1 MPVDKNSP
9 RIYNAGMEQ
18 EEKIK
23 KLAEMLKNARHAV
36 FFGGAGVSTAS
47 GLPDFRSPD
56 GLAGRKYKWPFEI
69 MLSHEFFFAHTA
81 EFYDYY
87 FKELDLP
94 GIKPNAAHLSLARL
108 EDAGMIKAVIT
119 QNIDGLHQAAG
130 SRNVIE
136 LHGTVSSAH
145 CVRCNRKYDG
155 EEVKRRAPL
164 PKCDCGG
171 LIKPDVVLYGEPLPE
186 RVFEEAFECIS
197 SADTVIVGGTS
208 LNVYPAAGLLT
219 YFRGRDLVL
228 INKTRLAA
236 KGATLVFDEPIGEV
250 FTAALS

>member
-1 MPVDKNSP
+1 MQCFEE
-9 RIYNAGMEQ
+9 RIKEFRDILGRG
-18 EEKIK
+18 KV
-23 KLAEMLKNARHAV
+23 V
-36 FFGGAGVSTAS
+36 FFGGAGVSTES
-47 GLPDFRSPD
+47 GVPDFRSS
-56 GLAGRKYKWPFEI
+56 GGIFSQKYDYPPEVI
-69 MLSHEFFFAHTA
+69 LSHEFFYAKTDVFFD
-81 EFYDYY
+81 FYKK
-87 FKELDLP
+87 FMMPLAA
-94 GIKPNAAHLSLARL
+94 KPNAAHVALAKL
-108 EDAGMIKAVIT
+108 EKEGLLDAVIT

-130 SRNVIE
+130 SKKVLE
-136 LHGTVSSAH
+136 LHGSIHRNT
-145 CVRCNRKYDG
+145 CLECGRKFDARYVAGSDG
-155 EEVKRRAPL
+155 IPTCPCR
-164 PKCDCGG
+164 G

-186 RVFEEAFECIS
+186 RVFEEAFERIS

>member
-1 MPVDKNSP
+1 MQCFEE
-9 RIYNAGMEQ
+9 RIKEFRDILGRG
-18 EEKIK
+18 KV
-23 KLAEMLKNARHAV
+23 V
-36 FFGGAGVSTAS
+36 FFGGAGVSTES
-47 GLPDFRSPD
+47 GVPDFRSS
-56 GLAGRKYKWPFEI
+56 GGIFSQKYDYPPEVI
-69 MLSHEFFFAHTA
+69 LSHEFFYAKTDVFFD
-81 EFYDYY
+81 FYKK
-87 FKELDLP
+87 FMMPLAA
-94 GIKPNAAHLSLARL
+94 KPNTAHVALAKL
-108 EDAGMIKAVIT
+108 EKEGLLDAVVT

-130 SRNVIE
+130 SKKVLE
-136 LHGTVSSAH
+136 LHGSIHRNT
-145 CVRCNRKYDG
+145 CLECGRKFDARYVAGSDG
-155 EEVKRRAPL
+155 IPTC
-164 PKCDCGG
+164 PCGG

-186 RVFEEAFECIS
+186 RVFEEAFERIS

>member
-1 MPVDKNSP
+1 MQCFEE
-9 RIYNAGMEQ
+9 RIKEFRDILGRG
-18 EEKIK
+18 KV
-23 KLAEMLKNARHAV
+23 V
-36 FFGGAGVSTAS
+36 FFGGAGVSTES
-47 GLPDFRSPD
+47 GVPDFRSS
-56 GLAGRKYKWPFEI
+56 GGIFSQKYDYPPEVI
-69 MLSHEFFFAHTA
+69 LSHEFFYAKTDVFFDFYKKFMMPLTA
-81 EFYDYY
+81 
-87 FKELDLP
+87 
-94 GIKPNAAHLSLARL
+94 KPNAAHVALAKL
-108 EDAGMIKAVIT
+108 EKEGLLDAVIT

-130 SRNVIE
+130 SKKVLE
-136 LHGTVSSAH
+136 LHGSIHRNT
-145 CVRCNRKYDG
+145 CLECGRKFDARYVAGSDG
-155 EEVKRRAPL
+155 IPTC
-164 PKCDCGG
+164 PCGG

>member
-1 MPVDKNSP
+1 MQCFEE
-9 RIYNAGMEQ
+9 RIKEFRDILGRG
-18 EEKIK
+18 KV
-23 KLAEMLKNARHAV
+23 V
-36 FFGGAGVSTAS
+36 FFGGAGVSTES
-47 GLPDFRSPD
+47 GVPDFRSS
-56 GLAGRKYKWPFEI
+56 GGIFSQKYDYPPEVI
-69 MLSHEFFFAHTA
+69 LSHEFFYAKTDVFFDFYKKFMMPLTA
-81 EFYDYY
+81 
-87 FKELDLP
+87 
-94 GIKPNAAHLSLARL
+94 KPNAAHVALAKL
-108 EDAGMIKAVIT
+108 EKEGLLDAVIT

-130 SRNVIE
+130 SKKVLE
-136 LHGTVSSAH
+136 LHGSIHRNT
-145 CVRCNRKYDG
+145 CLECGRKFDARYVAGSDG
-155 EEVKRRAPL
+155 IPTC
-164 PKCDCGG
+164 PCGG

-186 RVFEEAFECIS
+186 RVFEEAFERIS

>member
-1 MPVDKNSP
+1 MRLSLQPQIGLKWRPHINRKEAVHPVEFPGEVSAWPAQYLDP
-9 RIYNAGMEQ
+9 
-18 EEKIK
+18 
-23 KLAEMLKNARHAV
+23 KLLQLLNHV
-36 FFGGAGVSTAS
+36 
-47 GLPDFRSPD
+47 
-56 GLAGRKYKWPFEI
+56 
-69 MLSHEFFFAHTA
+69 FAHTA

-155 EEVKRRAPL
+155 EEIKRRAPL

-171 LIKPDVVLYGEPLPE
+171 LIKPDVVLYGESLDGTAIN
-186 RVFEEAFECIS
+186 RALEELEK
-197 SADTVIVGGTS
+197 ADLVIVGGTS
-208 LNVYPAAGLLT
+208 LAVYPAAGFLRET
-219 YFRGRDLVL
+219 SGKIAV
-228 INKTRLAA
+228 INKEAVAEDRADIVILGNIAEILPCISYIA
-236 KGATLVFDEPIGEV
+236 HR
-250 FTAALS
+250 

>member
-1 MPVDKNSP
+1 MQCFEE
-9 RIYNAGMEQ
+9 RIKEFRDILGRG
-18 EEKIK
+18 KV
-23 KLAEMLKNARHAV
+23 V
-36 FFGGAGVSTAS
+36 FFGGAGVSTES
-47 GLPDFRSPD
+47 GVPDFRSS
-56 GLAGRKYKWPFEI
+56 GGIFSQKYDYPPEVI
-69 MLSHEFFFAHTA
+69 LSHEFFYAKTDVFFD
-81 EFYDYY
+81 FYKK
-87 FKELDLP
+87 FMMPLAA
-94 GIKPNAAHLSLARL
+94 KPNAAHVALAKL
-108 EDAGMIKAVIT
+108 EKEGLLDAVIT

-130 SRNVIE
+130 SKKVLE
-136 LHGTVSSAH
+136 LHGSIHRNT
-145 CVRCNRKYDG
+145 CLECGRKFDARYVAGSDG
-155 EEVKRRAPL
+155 IPTC
-164 PKCDCGG
+164 PCGG

-186 RVFEEAFECIS
+186 RVFEEAFERIS

>member
-1 MPVDKNSP
+1 MQCFEE
-9 RIYNAGMEQ
+9 RIKEFRDILGRG
-18 EEKIK
+18 KV
-23 KLAEMLKNARHAV
+23 V
-36 FFGGAGVSTAS
+36 FFGGAGVSTES
-47 GLPDFRSPD
+47 GVPDFRSS
-56 GLAGRKYKWPFEI
+56 GGIFSQKYDYPPEVI
-69 MLSHEFFFAHTA
+69 LSHEFFYAKTDVFFDFYKKFMMPLTA
-81 EFYDYY
+81 T
-87 FKELDLP
+87 
-94 GIKPNAAHLSLARL
+94 PNAAHDPLAKL
-108 EDAGMIKAVIT
+108 EKEGLLDAVIT

-130 SRNVIE
+130 SKKVLE
-136 LHGTVSSAH
+136 LHGSIHRNT
-145 CVRCNRKYDG
+145 CLECGRKFDARYVAGSDG
-155 EEVKRRAPL
+155 IPTC
-164 PKCDCGG
+164 PCGG

-186 RVFEEAFECIS
+186 RVFEEAFERIS

>member
-1 MPVDKNSP
+1 MQCFEE
-9 RIYNAGMEQ
+9 RIKEFRDILGRG
-18 EEKIK
+18 KV
-23 KLAEMLKNARHAV
+23 V
-36 FFGGAGVSTAS
+36 FFGGAGVSTES
-47 GLPDFRSPD
+47 GVPDFRSS
-56 GLAGRKYKWPFEI
+56 GGIFSQKYDYPPEVI
-69 MLSHEFFFAHTA
+69 LSHEFFYAKTDVFFG
-81 EFYDYY
+81 FYKK
-87 FKELDLP
+87 FMMPLAA
-94 GIKPNAAHLSLARL
+94 KPNAAHVALAKL
-108 EDAGMIKAVIT
+108 EKEGLLDAVIT

-130 SRNVIE
+130 SKKVLE
-136 LHGTVSSAH
+136 LHGSIHRNT
-145 CVRCNRKYDG
+145 CLECGRKFDARYVAGSDG
-155 EEVKRRAPL
+155 IPTC
-164 PKCDCGG
+164 PCGG

-186 RVFEEAFECIS
+186 RVFEEAFERIS

>member
-1 MPVDKNSP
+1 M
-9 RIYNAGMEQ
+9 Q
-18 EEKIK
+18 CFEERIK
-23 KLAEMLKNARHAV
+23 KFRDILGRGKVV
-36 FFGGAGVSTAS
+36 FFGGAGVSTES
-47 GLPDFRSPD
+47 GVPDFRSS
-56 GLAGRKYKWPFEI
+56 GGIFSQKYDYPPEVI
-69 MLSHEFFFAHTA
+69 LSHEFFYAKTDVFFD
-81 EFYDYY
+81 FYKK
-87 FKELDLP
+87 FMMPLAA
-94 GIKPNAAHLSLARL
+94 KPNAAHVALAKL
-108 EDAGMIKAVIT
+108 EKEGLLDAVIT

-130 SRNVIE
+130 SKKVLE
-136 LHGTVSSAH
+136 LHGSIHRNT
-145 CVRCNRKYDG
+145 CLECGRKFDARYVEGSDG
-155 EEVKRRAPL
+155 IPTC
-164 PKCDCGG
+164 PCGG

-186 RVFEEAFECIS
+186 RVFEEAFERIS